1 MKDEVALLAI
11 VTLLGVLLQGEL
23 ATVWEVGGPQT
34 LKPTFCPLSPG
45 EIPEGL
51 GPGEG
56 KGEVPSPDSGALG
69 LLTPPTLSLE
79 AGMLQ
84 G

>member
-11 VTLLGVLLQGEL
+11 VTLLGVLLQGGL
-23 ATVWEVGGPQT
+23 ATVWEVGRPQT
-34 LKPTFCPLSPG
+34 LQPAFCPLSSG
-45 EIPEGL
+45 EVLEGL

-56 KGEVPSPDSGALG
+56 KGEAPSPDSGALG
-69 LLTPPTLSLE
+69 LLTLLTLSLE
-79 AGMLQ
+79 AGMPQ